1 MQLQLRNIGVEK
13 CRPIVCP
20 NNLAV
25 GRATALPV
33 RPLRLRPW
41 ELGKV
46 EKGTVKKTSLSAAR
60 TARRR
65 RDMSFQT
72 RAGSG
77 DRDSTSVRDYVSSIL
92 ISKKNATK
100 RQRFEFQSV
109 RLRITIVFWW
119 RYFETKEIK

>member
-13 CRPIVCP
+13 CIVCP

-92 ISKKNATK
+92 ISKKTQQNANVSNFS
-100 RQRFEFQSV
+100 QFGFES
-109 RLRITIVFWW
+109 R
-119 RYFETKEIK
+119 